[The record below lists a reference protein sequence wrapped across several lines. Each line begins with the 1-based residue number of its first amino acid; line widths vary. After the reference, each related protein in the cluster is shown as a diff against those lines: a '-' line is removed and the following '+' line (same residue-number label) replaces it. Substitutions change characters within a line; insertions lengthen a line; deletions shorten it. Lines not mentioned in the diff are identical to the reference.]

1 MYFATKILILLL
13 FFLLFVCGGG
23 DKGGKS
29 RGGSKKS
36 SGKPSNLR
44 PRKKKQKKVKNVQL
58 VNKFDASKLDIP
70 PFNRKAQNIP
80 PEVFSENGK
89 ERRDPFRNFHL
100 DNNGQSSSQT
110 DQSLDGEEK
119 GSVLLED
126 YGLNNL
132 KLSGIIWSAGREKA
146 LFSNPRGQPTIVLKG
161 DRISK
166 SEALVKEI
174 THDKVLVELK
184 SDNDE
189 TGKIVTFSLERTDIP
204 YQIQYEKL
212 RSDQRGIRIRKR
224 RYGRSKRRRK

>member
-1 MYFATKILILLL
+1 MSFATKILILLL
-13 FFLLFVCGGG
+13 TLIPVGCGIG

-29 RGGSKKS
+29 RGKKKS
-36 SGKPSNLR
+36 SGRPSNLR
-44 PRKKKQKKVKNVQL
+44 PGENKQKNVKNVQL
-58 VNKFDASKLDIP
+58 VNKFDASKLQIP

-80 PEVFSENGK
+80 PEMFTENGK
-89 ERRDPFRNFHL
+89 ERRDPFRNFL
-100 DNNGQSSSQT
+100 LENSGNISNQS
-110 DQSLDGEEK
+110 DQSLSGEK
-119 GSVLLED
+119 GGTVLLED

-132 KLSGIIWSAGREKA
+132 NLTGIIWSAGREKA
-146 LFSNPRGQPTIVLKG
+146 LFSNSRGQPTTVLKG

-166 SEALVKEI
+166 SKALVKEI

-189 TGKIVTFSLERTDIP
+189 SGKIVTFSLERTNMP

-212 RSDQRGIRIRKR
+212 RSDQRGIRIRNR